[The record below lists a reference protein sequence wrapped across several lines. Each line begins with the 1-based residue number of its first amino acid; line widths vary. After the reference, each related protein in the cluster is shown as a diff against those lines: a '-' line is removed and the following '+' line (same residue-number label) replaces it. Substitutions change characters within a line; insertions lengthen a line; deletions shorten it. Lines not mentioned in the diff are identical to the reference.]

1 MKNLFLTRMDRPLC
15 GYLSTIYYHDIS
27 TTEQFNTFILEY
39 NRADIVYK
47 TWSSYRKARSNHLLH
62 PARYVNNSANN
73 ERDNFLRYFSLRNFA
88 ALTEEERTQHKF
100 LDCKKCQQTHGG
112 HLLLRKGNNVGTAAP
127 PPTPKSAKCVLQEVI
142 ENTPD
147 NGKLSLTECKSVQ
160 GVELLLKESDAPD
173 LRSFLPKRKQ
183 NNENMVTKHAKRQII
198 KESRDQ
204 REQDQTKKDF
214 LAHYSCN
221 QSNSEYI
228 KQRKLTYGH
237 YRENPKKSHIANLN
251 TYGFRRE
258 KLLAILSDTPNV
270 NTLNFAQ
277 VAREIS
283 LVRDDKLPGNSSQVS
298 LLRNCF
304 LLHLLQCITICA
316 YPLISLCLGYR

>member
-112 HLLLRKGNNVGTAAP
+112 HLLLRKGNNVGAAAP

-147 NGKLSLTECKSVQ
+147 NGKLSLTECKSVVE

-183 NNENMVTKHAKRQII
+183 NNENMVTKHAKIQFI

-204 REQDQTKKDF
+204 RE
-214 LAHYSCN
+214 
-221 QSNSEYI
+221 
-228 KQRKLTYGH
+228 
-237 YRENPKKSHIANLN
+237 
-251 TYGFRRE
+251 
-258 KLLAILSDTPNV
+258 
-270 NTLNFAQ
+270 
-277 VAREIS
+277 
-283 LVRDDKLPGNSSQVS
+283 
-298 LLRNCF
+298 
-304 LLHLLQCITICA
+304 
-316 YPLISLCLGYR
+316 